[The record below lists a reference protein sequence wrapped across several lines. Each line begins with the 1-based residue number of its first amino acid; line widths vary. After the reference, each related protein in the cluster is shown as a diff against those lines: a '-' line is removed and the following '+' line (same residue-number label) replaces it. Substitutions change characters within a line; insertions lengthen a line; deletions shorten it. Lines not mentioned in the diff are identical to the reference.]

1 MKPHPRP
8 PDEYRY
14 SNIGRNG
21 LLRAGPEGV
30 VTVSYFHPF
39 RGRRTIVLQRR
50 EEERPGGRRGL
61 AGAGQAQADAQ
72 AASAQGKLQLVHNT
86 QPTVANL
93 FEAYDEASST
103 LERLRTQSEASS
115 AMLEEYLRI
124 CDDIESDVI
133 RLCLEHDNPSH

>member
-1 MKPHPRP
+1 MSFSVGKRRGQV
-8 PDEYRY
+8 D
-14 SNIGRNG
+14 
-21 LLRAGPEGV
+21 AG
-30 VTVSYFHPF
+30 VSQE
-39 RGRRTIVLQRR
+39 RGRLKLMLRLPRLR
-50 EEERPGGRRGL
+50 GR
-61 AGAGQAQADAQ
+61 
-72 AASAQGKLQLVHNT
+72 LQLVHNT

-103 LERLRTQSEASS
+103 LERLRSQSEASS